1 MERERELSVG
11 SGYWAVIFERSTVCV
26 EGVTDSGR
34 SSPQLLETT
43 KTTEKMYKL
52 DDHIGAAVAG
62 ITADA
67 NILINTA
74 RCVDRERR

>member
-1 MERERELSVG
+1 M
-11 SGYWAVIFERSTVCV
+11 
-26 EGVTDSGR
+26 
-34 SSPQLLETT
+34 QLLETT

-52 DDHIGAAVAG
+52 DDHMAAAVAG

-74 RCVDRERR
+74 R

>member
-1 MERERELSVG
+1 MVCNLFDGAHTRGSER
-11 SGYWAVIFERSTVCV
+11 
-26 EGVTDSGR
+26 
-34 SSPQLLETT
+34 QLLETT

-74 RCVDRERR
+74 RRVGHIWPVAPH